1 MPSAVC
7 LADSIKELIDSRF
20 ASVIEEA
27 LAANAPLL
35 YEDREFFVELVLI
48 AAKEI
53 DQNAALLYTMAKTY
67 YDISNMHMMHHI
79 AGIGHLLALDDTDGR
94 RQALNSVKNDTLV
107 TSTKVTNM
115 VQERQFAY
123 KLSLHDRQA
132 QLQAYLINGTME
144 ELQSNAG

>member
-20 ASVIEEA
+20 ANVIEEA
-27 LAANAPLL
+27 LTANAPLL
-35 YEDREFFVELVLI
+35 DEDHEFFVELVLI

-79 AGIGHLLALDDTDGR
+79 AGIGHLLALDDTDER
-94 RQALNSVKNDTLV
+94 RQALNSLKNDTLV

-115 VQERQFAY
+115 VQERQLAY

-132 QLQAYLINGTME
+132 QL
-144 ELQSNAG
+144 